1 MNTNTN
7 QSNKDDIQN
16 HLHKLKED
24 FEKFWSTL
32 DESKIEDSITLDYL
46 KLLAE
51 KCWLNG
57 RLSIYEWKI
66 KQFLMIQK
74 QKCYKKWSTDKT
86 SKSKLNKFQN
96 QVDFKIQI
104 DNLHFKKLK
113 HSFKDK
119 DKKIQFI
126 FPKRAEYF

>member
-51 KCWLNG
+51 TCWLNG
-57 RLSIYEWKI
+57 RLSIYE
-66 KQFLMIQK
+66 
-74 QKCYKKWSTDKT
+74 
-86 SKSKLNKFQN
+86 
-96 QVDFKIQI
+96 
-104 DNLHFKKLK
+104 
-113 HSFKDK
+113 
-119 DKKIQFI
+119 
-126 FPKRAEYF
+126 